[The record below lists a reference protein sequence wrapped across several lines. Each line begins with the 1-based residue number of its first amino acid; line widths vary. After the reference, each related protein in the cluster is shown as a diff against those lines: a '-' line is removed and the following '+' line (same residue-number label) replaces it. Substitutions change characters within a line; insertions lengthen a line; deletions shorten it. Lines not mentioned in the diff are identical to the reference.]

1 MRDRV
6 IPVFYDEK
14 SAASTQY
21 SNTLQ
26 GIRTAAAHSGVKML
40 PLSEEA
46 IETLNF
52 NDLPSVAIISSASM
66 PFVISVIRQLRAV
79 NRRVVLAG
87 MDSEQFGHDIS
98 CATPSRRAETQQLVN
113 YLYNCGKERIAL
125 VGFGRNSI
133 NDNFRYHAA
142 MSAVAAW
149 GKPLAE
155 TDVWLWQRDPRAS
168 FEAFLDVAD
177 RYDAVICPNDI
188 MAIFFIDSC
197 KAHGIRV
204 PEDLYVASFG
214 NMNVGRFYRP
224 SVTTMT
230 MDMFAVGKQA
240 FNACRFLTSNEA
252 SQETALKITVPSR
265 ILVRESTAEK
275 TIGNDPSLMMPTLQ
289 EDRFYMNPTISVLV
303 SIENCISQRDR
314 IDFHIMS
321 ELMTGNSYE
330 EIADRLYISSSTL
343 RYRLNKMFA
352 DADVK
357 TRQEFETLI
366 HRHLGEGNPF
376 ADAEELGTP
385 IESEQDGE
393 KESD

>member
-1 MRDRV
+1 MRWW
-6 IPVFYDEK
+6 
-14 SAASTQY
+14 
-21 SNTLQ
+21 
-26 GIRTAAAHSGVKML
+26 
-40 PLSEEA
+40 
-46 IETLNF
+46 
-52 NDLPSVAIISSASM
+52 
-66 PFVISVIRQLRAV
+66 
-79 NRRVVLAG
+79 
-87 MDSEQFGHDIS
+87 
-98 CATPSRRAETQQLVN
+98 
-113 YLYNCGKERIAL
+113 
-125 VGFGRNSI
+125 GFGRNSI

-197 KAHGIRV
+197 KAHGHPRAGGFIRRLLWQYERRAFLPPV
-204 PEDLYVASFG
+204 RHHDDDGYVRGWAS
-214 NMNVGRFYRP
+214 RLLTP
-224 SVTTMT
+224 
-230 MDMFAVGKQA
+230 AV
-240 FNACRFLTSNEA
+240 FLTSNEA

-314 IDFHIMS
+314 IDFHIMN

-376 ADAEELGTP
+376 ADAEELGVP
-385 IESEQDGE
+385 IESEPDEE
-393 KESD
+393 KEND